1 MLFDFPATHY
11 MLFTITLLTLGS
23 GTADIFRT
31 APEVPQH
38 SARSALPPV
47 RTAIRWSIL
56 LGSIGER
63 NEPGPSGLL
72 EVFPIQAVQRLG
84 HIDPAIHFQH
94 GEPLIGRRVGHRPH
108 SGRQVRTAQPPLLRQ
123 KASALDG

>member
-31 APEVPQH
+31 APEDPQH

-63 NEPGPSGLL
+63 NEPGSSGLL

-108 SGRQVRTAQPPLLRQ
+108 SGW
-123 KASALDG
+123 